1 MSPHWWLRFRI
12 GIAVRLTVA
21 FVAVAVLAVA
31 AYTLVESGPAIIQ
44 FVDVHPDQNNPGSR
58 RSAAVVSGEAL
69 LGAITHFGRATGIRI
84 ADDSPARV
92 IEAKQASEDLKRKA
106 ADYLRRARTAGNAP
120 QLNKF
125 ASLLRS
131 QRKDAARM
139 IGDADARRQHI
150 RNYERHFED
159 VDIRMK
165 DAIDR
170 AWKIFGRVV
179 ARQFMIDMSR
189 ILDRIRPDLA
199 TLVSTGDRNNSSI
212 AAIGANE
219 ATFAAALEEHET
231 TLRRTQGDE
240 WFDLM
245 RSDLAALANAR
256 SALDGLENPQAAA
269 MSRFEKANARLAV
282 LLAANVGP
290 AAAPSRGPTTR
301 YSSGKRIARSAA
313 SSTDKQITFAW
324 LSIFT
329 LALLLVSSVATML
342 SIIRPVRRLMLATR
356 RLATGESGVVVARGG
371 IRELDSLAVSFNQM
385 AEQLAAAQAVTRQY
399 HDQLEAKVEE
409 RTRQL
414 QHLAQHDP
422 LTQLPNRRQLFV
434 QLNTALASA
443 AESRCLVGVFFL
455 DLDNFKNINDSMGHV
470 FGDRVLQTFAERL
483 RGVCAPFGFAARV
496 GGDEFTVIMAAA
508 RSIDEIGAAGLALVR
523 AFQKPLHIDG
533 RELSMSLSVGASV
546 YPDHESDAESL
557 LQAADAALF
566 RAKEL
571 GRSQMC
577 FFSPDLLAAAASKFN
592 TEQGLRRA
600 IERGEF
606 ELFFQPEV
614 NAGTGQVDLVE
625 ALLRWRLPNGTYQM
639 PADFLPVA
647 EESGLIGE
655 ISDWVIQSAVET
667 AARWHHT
674 SWPEVRVAI
683 NLSSRQLLDSG
694 FVDRLQD
701 LLGRN
706 KLPTRCIEIEL
717 TENVLQTGTVTIH
730 TLRLLRAAGFGVAL
744 DDFGTGYSSLVS
756 LEQLPLSRVKLD
768 RGLIATIDT
777 SARSLAIAQAI
788 IGLCTSLGLE
798 ITAEGVER
806 RAQLDALLGHPG
818 MYLQGYLF
826 SPAVCS
832 GDVLPLIAR
841 MGERV
846 RSFLQPRLSANTGS
860 TQKRR
865 ALSSVK

>member
-1 MSPHWWLRFRI
+1 M
-12 GIAVRLTVA
+12 IA
-21 FVAVAVLAVA
+21 
-31 AYTLVESGPAIIQ
+31 
-44 FVDVHPDQNNPGSR
+44 
-58 RSAAVVSGEAL
+58 
-69 LGAITHFGRATGIRI
+69 
-84 ADDSPARV
+84 
-92 IEAKQASEDLKRKA
+92 
-106 ADYLRRARTAGNAP
+106 
-120 QLNKF
+120 
-125 ASLLRS
+125 
-131 QRKDAARM
+131 
-139 IGDADARRQHI
+139 DADARRQHA
-150 RNYERHFED
+150 RDYARHFEA

-165 DAIDR
+165 DAIDK
-170 AWKIFGRVV
+170 AWKILGRVV
-179 ARQFMIDMSR
+179 ARKFMMDMSR

-199 TLVSTGDRNNSSI
+199 SLVSTGESNNSTI

-219 ATFAAALEEHET
+219 TRFAAALEEHEA
-231 TLRRTQGDE
+231 TLRRTQGDK

-245 RSDLAALANAR
+245 RSDLAALADAR
-256 SALDGLENPQAAA
+256 SALDGLEQPQAGA
-269 MSRFEKANARLAV
+269 MSRFEKDNTRLAG
-282 LLAANVGP
+282 LLRTATPGLNAATSIGTGT
-290 AAAPSRGPTTR
+290 ARSRGPTAR
-301 YSSGKRIARSAA
+301 YSAGGRLARPAVSG
-313 SSTDKQITFAW
+313 TDRQITFAW

-329 LALLLVSSVATML
+329 LALLLVSSVATLL
-342 SIIRPVRRLMLATR
+342 SIVRPVRRLMLATR
-356 RLATGESGVVVARGG
+356 RLANGESGVVVERGG

-385 AEQLAAAQAVTRQY
+385 AERLAVAQAVTRQY

-422 LTQLPNRRQLFV
+422 LTQLPNRRQLFD
-434 QLNTALASA
+434 QLNTALGAA
-443 AESRCLVGVFFL
+443 AENRCLVGVFFL

-470 FGDRVLQTFAERL
+470 FGDRVLQTFADRL
-483 RGVCAPFGFAARV
+483 RNVCSAFGFAARV
-496 GGDEFTVIMAAA
+496 GGDEFTVVMATA

-523 AFQKPLHIDG
+523 AFQNPLHVDG

-546 YPDHESDAESL
+546 YPDHESDVESL

-566 RAKEL
+566 RAKQL

-577 FFSPDLLAAAASKFN
+577 FFSPELLDAAASKFN

-625 ALLRWRLPNGTYQM
+625 ALLRWRLPNGTWQM
-639 PADFLPVA
+639 PGDFLPVA

-655 ISDWVIQSAVET
+655 ISDWVIQCAVAT

-674 SWPEVRVAI
+674 SWPGVRVAI

-701 LLGRN
+701 LLVRN
-706 KLPTRCIEIEL
+706 QLPTRCIEIEL

-730 TLRLLRAAGFGVAL
+730 TLRQLRAAGFGVAL

-806 RAQLDALLGHPG
+806 PAQLDALLGHPG

-826 SPAVCS
+826 SPAV
-832 GDVLPLIAR
+832 GADDVLPLIAQ

-846 RSFLQPRLSANTGS
+846 RSFLPTSRSATNGS
-860 TQKRR
+860 TQTRR